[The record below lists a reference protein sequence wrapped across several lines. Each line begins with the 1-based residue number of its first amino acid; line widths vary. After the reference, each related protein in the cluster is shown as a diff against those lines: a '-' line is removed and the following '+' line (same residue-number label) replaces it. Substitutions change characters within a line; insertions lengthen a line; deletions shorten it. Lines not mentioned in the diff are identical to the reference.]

1 MPQREGETPRHR
13 QVGAR
18 TRPAPTPPPPPH
30 AFSAPRSKRCATLSG
45 GGWGGQELSVIV
57 NFDQSRPA
65 AWAAASSSGMYS
77 AGRVDDLQGGEQR
90 GGGQGGEGRGG
101 ERGKAGR

>member
-1 MPQREGETPRHR
+1 M
-13 QVGAR
+13 
-18 TRPAPTPPPPPH
+18 
-30 AFSAPRSKRCATLSG
+30 
-45 GGWGGQELSVIV
+45 SVIV